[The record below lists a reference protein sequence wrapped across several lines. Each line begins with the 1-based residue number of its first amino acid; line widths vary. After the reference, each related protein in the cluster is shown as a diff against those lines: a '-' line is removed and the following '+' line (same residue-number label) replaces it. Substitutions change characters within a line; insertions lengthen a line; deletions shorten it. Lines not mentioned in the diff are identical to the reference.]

1 MKCKAEKPLQH
12 FLMTLFVSM
21 WQIKG
26 EVPGLYSPEELEP
39 LLSPLKDSAS
49 QDGFNEP
56 LYNYFSHSQFCIWF
70 LLLCLFVLVAGSAF
84 VELSPF
90 CLYCQSISS
99 HRSSFTVS
107 PQQLLVFKSFLS
119 HQTMLF
125 FFRSGIQ
132 QNLHIVLIM
141 DCSNSNFTINCE
153 SNPAFYRKCSVQ
165 WMEGWT
171 ESSMKK
177 VRGQRY

>member
-1 MKCKAEKPLQH
+1 MDSMSRCTTTSH
-12 FLMTLFVSM
+12 TVS
-21 WQIKG
+21 
-26 EVPGLYSPEELEP
+26 
-39 LLSPLKDSAS
+39 
-49 QDGFNEP
+49 
-56 LYNYFSHSQFCIWF
+56 FCIWF